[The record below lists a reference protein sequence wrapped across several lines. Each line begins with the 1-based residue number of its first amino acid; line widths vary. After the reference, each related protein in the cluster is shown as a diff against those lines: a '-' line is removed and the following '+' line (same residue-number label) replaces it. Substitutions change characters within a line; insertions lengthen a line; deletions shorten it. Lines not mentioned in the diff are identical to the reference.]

1 MNNGDQRSNP
11 NDHRGADAGR
21 GGDQWIELGP
31 LVDLGIGL
39 LTGMGVL
46 TAALQDVSREIEL
59 LRREVRDV
67 KHETNGSPW
76 GTRAA
81 VETYVNGIKVE

>member
-1 MNNGDQRSNP
+1 MNDGKQRSDP
-11 NDHRGADAGR
+11 NDRPGADAAR

-46 TAALQDVSREIEL
+46 TAALQDVSRELEL
-59 LRREVRDV
+59 FRQELRDV
-67 KHETNGSPW
+67 KHETNGSPL
-76 GTRAA
+76 GTRGA